1 MRLSIEQLRT
11 DPQARGFTAMFANWI
26 ARSGRRNQPAP

>member
-1 MRLSIEQLRT
+1 MRLSVEQLRR

-26 ARSGRRNQPAP
+26 EKSGRRNQAAE